1 MTHDLV
7 MLGWTL
13 VLGLVQLVVAA
24 LAKRTQEPSG
34 WAAGA
39 RDKPQPE
46 YQGVAGRLDRAH
58 RNLMETLPLFIGA
71 VLLSHAA
78 GRDGG
83 LAAWGTS
90 LYFWGRLV
98 YVPLYAAGIPYV
110 RTLVWL
116 AAFVGIC
123 VIVSACLVPG

>member
-7 MLGWTL
+7 LLAWTL

-39 RDKPQPE
+39 RDQVQPAYE
-46 YQGVAGRLDRAH
+46 GVAGRLDRAH
-58 RNLMETLPLFIGA
+58 RNLMETLPLFVGA
-71 VLLSHAA
+71 VLVSHVA
-78 GRDGG
+78 GREGS
-83 LAAWGTS
+83 LSAWGTS

-110 RTLVWL
+110 RTVVWL
-116 AAFVGIC
+116 VAFVGIC
-123 VIVSACLVPG
+123 LVVSACLTQG